1 MEITKREYDFLK
13 AYRKASSE
21 KKAAVLR
28 LFVKGE
34 LNNIEETTARIRW
47 LEEENQKLM
56 EVIS

>member
-28 LFVKGE
+28 IFVKSQ
-34 LNNIEETTARIRW
+34 LSQIKKLTTNIEEFEDQI
-47 LEEENQKLM
+47 QKLG
-56 EVIS
+56 EVST